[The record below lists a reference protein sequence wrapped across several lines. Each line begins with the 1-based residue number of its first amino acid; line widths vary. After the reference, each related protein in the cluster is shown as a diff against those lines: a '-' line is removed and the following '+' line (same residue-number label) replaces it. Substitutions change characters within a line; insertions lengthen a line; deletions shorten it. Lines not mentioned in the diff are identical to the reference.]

1 MNGYRIA
8 SGNAISCGCY
18 RRKRVVELGWK
29 RRLPPLEAAIR
40 SQFVRY
46 RHRSRDRGI
55 EFSVTEREFK
65 SLVTKPCTYCGKFR
79 PLNLKKH
86 LRDVVGVSGVD
97 RIDSAG
103 GYTAGNVV
111 PSCYVCN
118 IAKSVMTMEEFR
130 VWVSDVDR
138 KSTRLNS
145 SH

>member
-1 MNGYRIA
+1 MLTVTAYSHRGGSMGVPYFRFRCDCGNEKVMNGYRIA

-65 SLVTKPCTYCGKFR
+65 SLVTKIGR
-79 PLNLKKH
+79 EQ
-86 LRDVVGVSGVD
+86 V
-97 RIDSAG
+97 
-103 GYTAGNVV
+103 
-111 PSCYVCN
+111 
-118 IAKSVMTMEEFR
+118 
-130 VWVSDVDR
+130 
-138 KSTRLNS
+138 
-145 SH
+145 